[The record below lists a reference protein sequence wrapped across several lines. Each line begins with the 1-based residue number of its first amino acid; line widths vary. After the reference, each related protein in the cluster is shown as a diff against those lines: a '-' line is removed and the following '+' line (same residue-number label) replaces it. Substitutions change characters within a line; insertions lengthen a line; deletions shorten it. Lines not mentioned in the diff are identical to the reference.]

1 MPKIIPLENE
11 IKNLENFLQSYD
23 KDDRFK
29 EFANAFI
36 LAVDENKN
44 KINVNDINQINELIM
59 QNRSQENAEFIYNS
73 LIFVDDLA
81 RDGVINYQNLSS
93 EVNTKIHNEVEL
105 NKTLDLIAEQI
116 EQQKP
121 KVEPKTDYS
130 NLNFVEILQNNGYT
144 LIETQEN
151 NFTNKINN
159 DGDKIKSYVEKSIDK
174 TFTLSNEKGDVINVN
189 LMKSGKYLYTSQNND
204 NQFDRG
210 NILSFC
216 KNRKIR
222 LDDLLQ
228 GKAFLENKPKQD
240 IDDNAQI
247 SKPKQP
253 IIADDEEQKLKLSNE
268 LENEL
273 QANAI
278 LRNTTIPISEIINN
292 PSYNKSEISPD
303 EVIKYIKDD
312 KQIYYPF
319 DMDKTLDNKDF
330 MRDFHGK
337 IKTLNNNEI
346 KEMITHLRA
355 KNEALRKIIN
365 AQEPNERTELDETLN
380 KELSENKELNKQA
393 EENIK
398 RQFKKWTI

>member
-73 LIFVDDLA
+73 LIFIDDLA

-93 EVNTKIHNEVEL
+93 EVNTKIHNEIEL

-116 EQQKP
+116 KQQEP

-189 LMKSGKYLYTSQNND
+189 LMKSGNYLYTSQNND
-204 NQFDRG
+204 NKFDRG

-253 IIADDEEQKLKLSNE
+253 IIGDDEEQKSKLSNE

-278 LRNTTIPISEIINN
+278 LRNATIPISEIINN
-292 PSYNKSEISPD
+292 PSYNKNEISPD

-355 KNEALRKIIN
+355 KNEALRKIID
-365 AQEPNERTELDETLN
+365 AQEPNERAELDETLN

-398 RQFKKWTI
+398 RQFKK